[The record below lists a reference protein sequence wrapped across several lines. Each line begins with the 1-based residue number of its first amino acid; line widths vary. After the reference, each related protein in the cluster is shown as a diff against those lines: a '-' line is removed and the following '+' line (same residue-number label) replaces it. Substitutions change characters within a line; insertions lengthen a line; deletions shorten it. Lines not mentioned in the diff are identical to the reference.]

1 MRKPILFLVIALA
14 LSGCLG
20 SGLDTGPKQA
30 VAFCKSY
37 VGTMQKMVTFRQA
50 DMLTESQIETVT
62 VARHAIGPYCAA
74 PQITEPT
81 AALISA
87 LDTILLMMIGGTS

>member
-1 MRKPILFLVIALA
+1 MKTILALVFALA
-14 LSGCLG
+14 LTACAS
-20 SGLDTGPKQA
+20 LDTGPKQA

-50 DMLTESQIETVT
+50 DMLTESQIRTVT
-62 VARHAIGPYCAA
+62 TARHAIGPFCAA

-81 AALISA
+81 AALVSA
-87 LDTILLMMIGGTS
+87 LDTILLMTIGGTS